1 MIKASVIG
9 ATGYAGAELT
19 RLLTSHPDVEITHLV
34 SHSYAGQDINQ
45 IYKSFDG
52 KFSKTLDELDIDML
66 IRDSD
71 CIFTSGRGGYSSALR
86 GRKNRYRFKRGLPI

>member
-19 RLLTSHPDVEITHLV
+19 RLLTAHPDVEITHLV
-34 SHSYAGQDINQ
+34 SHSYTGQDINQ

-66 IRDSD
+66 VRDSD
-71 CIFTSGRGGYSSALR
+71 CIFTSLPHAAGGRLFLSFTRAEKPL
-86 GRKNRYRFKRGLPI
+86 